1 MFYYYY
7 AFCVTHFALRILRNH
22 FANIMIYLFIHNF
35 MKSFHYP
42 CRYFIALTQTGR
54 QDLPVQMQLK
64 RLTTSHPTGNT

>member
-1 MFYYYY
+1 
-7 AFCVTHFALRILRNH
+7 
-22 FANIMIYLFIHNF
+22 

-64 RLTTSHPTGNT
+64 RLTTSHPTEYIILHVKDMPNLNKKNIKTCIYRI